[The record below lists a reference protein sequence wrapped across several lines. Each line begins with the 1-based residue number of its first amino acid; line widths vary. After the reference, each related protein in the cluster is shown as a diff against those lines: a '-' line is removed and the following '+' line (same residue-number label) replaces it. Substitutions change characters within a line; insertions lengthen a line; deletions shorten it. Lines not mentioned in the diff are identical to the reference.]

1 MIFVTGPLY
10 AGKKTYIK
18 KALGVTD
25 EELASR
31 AIWDVQELAVTASP
45 EELADRLSS
54 HEIIIATEVGAG
66 VVPLDPDERA
76 YREAAGRLA
85 CCLAERADCVIRV
98 CCGLPQILKGSI
110 RP

>member
-18 KALGVTD
+18 KALGLTD

-31 AIWDVQELAVTASP
+31 AVWDVQELAGTALP
-45 EELADRLSS
+45 EELTERLCS
-54 HEIIIATEVGAG
+54 HEIVIATEIGAG
-66 VVPLDPDERA
+66 VVPLDPEERA
-76 YREAAGRLA
+76 HREAAGRLA

-98 CCGLPQILKGSI
+98 CCGLSQILKGNI